1 MKRRKFLKTSSMA
14 WLATAAVPASLTAT
28 GRVKREKEIQ
38 PSIALNA
45 YSFNRQLRSGE
56 ISLDDMFQFAA
67 KTGFE
72 AVDLTA
78 YYIPG
83 YPEVPPDEVLFGIK
97 KMAFR
102 YGINIAGTGVRNDFA
117 LTDPENRA
125 KEVQLVKNWVIAA
138 AKMGATSLRVFSGR
152 SAAEGHPREEVK
164 TWIKEGFQECAD
176 FASQHGVMIAYQNHD
191 DYIVTTED
199 ILDVLR
205 GVDSEWFGLML
216 DIGSLPT
223 PNPYSE
229 IERLIS
235 HAISWQIKSHV
246 KTGNGTEATDF
257 GKVMKIV
264 RKNGYQGYFPIEA
277 LGDGDPYEKV
287 QAIYRNVSENML

>member
-1 MKRRKFLKTSSMA
+1 VKRRKFIKTSSMA
-14 WLATAAVPASLTAT
+14 WLATAAAPASLSATPGSKT
-28 GRVKREKEIQ
+28 GRVLK
-38 PSIALNA
+38 PSICLNA

-56 ISLDDMFQFAA
+56 ISLDEMFRFAA
-67 KTGFE
+67 ETGFE

-102 YGINIAGTGVRNDFA
+102 HGINIAGTGVRNDFA
-117 LTDPENRA
+117 LVEAEDRA
-125 KEVQLVKNWVIAA
+125 NEVRLVKNWVIAA
-138 AKMGATSLRVFSGR
+138 EKMGATSLRVFSGR
-152 SAAEGHPREEVK
+152 TAAEGHPREEVK
-164 TWIKEGFQECAD
+164 TWIRECFQECAD
-176 FASQHGVMIAYQNHD
+176 FAAQHGVMIAFQNHD

-199 ILDVLR
+199 ILDLIR

-223 PNPYSE
+223 PDPYPE
-229 IERLIS
+229 IEKLIP
-235 HAISWQIKSHV
+235 HAITWQIKSHV
-246 KTGNGTEATDF
+246 KTGSGTEPTDF
-257 GKVMKIV
+257 VRLMKIV
-264 RKNGYQGYFPIEA
+264 KKHGYQGYFPIEA

-287 QAIYRNVSENML
+287 RNIYRNVSDNML